1 MPFIFG
7 KEGFV
12 LKKNCVILF
21 QGDSITDGNRDRG
34 SDLNHI
40 LGHSYAYMLAGEL
53 GQIHAERNPL
63 FINRGISGNRVSD
76 LYARWNE
83 DAISLK
89 PDVISILIGV
99 NDAWRIV
106 SGEPSGATDR
116 FERAYLHL
124 LTETREVMP
133 EVKLVLCEPF
143 ILKTGAT
150 AALWE
155 QWTELISGYRKTLRK
170 LAERFGAVYVPL
182 QDAFDAAEQRREA
195 AYWLWDGVH
204 PTVAGH
210 HLIALRW
217 LEVVGASGILD

>member
-1 MPFIFG
+1 MI
-7 KEGFV
+7 
-12 LKKNCVILF
+12 
-21 QGDSITDGNRDRG
+21 
-34 SDLNHI
+34 
-40 LGHSYAYMLAGEL
+40 AGEL
-53 GQIHAERNPL
+53 GHIHAEQQPTFL
-63 FINRGISGNRVSD
+63 NRGISGNRVSD

-106 SGEPSGATDR
+106 SEEPSGATDR

-150 AALWE
+150 AARWE
-155 QWTELISGYRKTLRK
+155 QWTELIAGYRKTLRE
-170 LAERFGAVYVPL
+170 LAERFDAVYVPL
-182 QDAFDAAEQRREA
+182 QDVFDAAEQRREA

-204 PTVAGH
+204 PTAAGH
-210 HLIALRW
+210 HLIAQRW
-217 LEVVGASGILD
+217 LEVVNKSGILD